1 MSSASAYRLP
11 VDAPKRPNVLWIMCD
26 QLRYHA
32 LSAAGD
38 PNIETPNIDR
48 IGREGATCRNAYVT
62 WPLCTPQR
70 ACMVTGLYNHANGV
84 VGQGELLL
92 PGVPTI
98 AHAFRAAGYRTCW
111 MGKWHLGS
119 SDAGPNNSYWVHP
132 ALRGG
137 FEEWY
142 GFDFANTGWNTR
154 YSANDEIRPYRVLE
168 GFQTDGLTNLAV
180 DWLGEAGAK
189 SEPWFACVSYEA
201 PHPLTGPDGT
211 PGERPN
217 GEMRCEA
224 PAEYLAMFDADSLSL
239 RQNVPREDG
248 GLLAFTRDELVRYYA
263 MVKNVDDNVGLLLD
277 ALSAAGSL
285 DSTIVVFFAD
295 HGEHGG
301 SHGTFGKGAG
311 FEEDLHIPLMIRYP
325 KRIAP
330 GTEYEG
336 LVGGLDIFP
345 TTAGLAGVPVRS
357 AVHGVNHTPA
367 LNGTAGPPRDRLML
381 QWTNRHLHPW
391 SRTSRYGLVRNKAIY
406 LTTPDAP
413 DRYWDLRADPFQE
426 RDGEEGFADLDD
438 ASRDALANTLAQE
451 MIDVGIDPE
460 TWSDE

>member
-1 MSSASAYRLP
+1 M
-11 VDAPKRPNVLWIMCD
+11 APTEKMAKTPERPNVLWIMCD

-48 IGREGATCRNAYVT
+48 IGRDGAICRNAYVT

-84 VGQGELLL
+84 VGQGELLR
-92 PGVPTI
+92 PSVPTI
-98 AHAFRAAGYRTCW
+98 AHSFRAAGYRTCW

-119 SDAGPNNSYWVHP
+119 ADAGPNASYWVHP

-142 GFDFANTGWNTR
+142 GFDFANAGWNAK
-154 YSANDEIRPYRVLE
+154 YSANEEIRPYRVLE
-168 GFQTDGLTNLAV
+168 GFQTDGLTDLAL
-180 DWLGEAGAK
+180 DWLGEARAE

-224 PAEYLAMFDADSLSL
+224 PEEYLAMFDGDSLSL
-239 RQNVPREDG
+239 RQNVPREDPE
-248 GLLAFTRDELVRYYA
+248 LVDFTRDELVRYYA
-263 MVKNVDDNVGLLLD
+263 MVKNVDDNVGRLLD
-277 ALSAAGSL
+277 ALSAA
-285 DSTIVVFFAD
+285 
-295 HGEHGG
+295 
-301 SHGTFGKGAG
+301 
-311 FEEDLHIPLMIRYP
+311 
-325 KRIAP
+325 

-336 LVGGLDIFP
+336 LVGGLDIYP
-345 TTAGLAGVPVRS
+345 TTAGLAGVPMRN

-367 LNGTAGPPRDRLML
+367 LTGISGPPRDRLML

-391 SRTSRYGLVRNKAIY
+391 SRTPRYGLVRNKAIY
-406 LTTPDAP
+406 ITTPDAP
-413 DRYWDLRADPFQE
+413 DRYWDLATDPFQE
-426 RDGEEGFADLDD
+426 RDGEEGFAELDD
-438 ASRDALANTLAQE
+438 ASRAALTDTLAQE

-460 TWSDE
+460 TWSYE